1 MWPYFTAD
9 CWLHIAVIMWC
20 GAEGDSERRGDLQ
33 AAEEYSVLGSFVI
46 YTVQQTFLY
55 VGKTK
60 EELDR
65 TRGACGGEEMC
76 FQGLG
81 RETGRKETT

>member
-1 MWPYFTAD
+1 VF
-9 CWLHIAVIMWC
+9 
-20 GAEGDSERRGDLQ
+20 
-33 AAEEYSVLGSFVI
+33 GSFVI
-46 YTVQQTFLY
+46 CTVQQTFLY

>member
-1 MWPYFTAD
+1 MWPYFTAH
-9 CWLHIAVIMWC
+9 CWLQHIAVIIWS
-20 GAEGDSERRGDLQ
+20 GAEGDSERRDLQ
-33 AAEEYSVLGSFVI
+33 GAEEYSVSGSCVI
-46 YTVQQTFLY
+46 CTVQQTFLY

-65 TRGACGGEEMC
+65 TRGECGGEEMC

-81 RETGRKETT
+81 RETGRKETS